1 MNPNHKVIVD
11 DKYEFTFSEEDIANA
26 SIIETP
32 RGLHML
38 TPDEK
43 SLEVQWK
50 KKDLVN
56 RRYTPQVYGNLFEV
70 RIETPLEQQI
80 ASMGFSLDSKQ
91 TVSQIIAPMPGLILD
106 IQVSEGD
113 EVVENDLLLILE
125 AMKMENA
132 VKSPRSGK
140 IKSIH
145 VSKGDAVEKKHLLIE
160 FEN

>member
-32 RGLHML
+32 KGLHML
-38 TPDEK
+38 TTDEK

-56 RRYTPQVYGNLFEV
+56 RQYTPQVDGNLFEV

-80 ASMGFSLDSKQ
+80 SSMGFSLDSKQ

-106 IQVSEGD
+106 VQVKEGD

-140 IKSIH
+140 IKSIN
-145 VSKGDAVEKKHLLIE
+145 VNKGDAVEKKHLLIE